1 MVSSVGSSV
10 GSGCS
15 GSGLSCSPKLW
26 NEADPDV
33 PVPGLDGGLK
43 NGVTVLVLLPTR

>member
-1 MVSSVGSSV
+1 VISSV

-15 GSGLSCSPKLW
+15 GSSCSSKLW

-33 PVPGLDGGLK
+33 PVSGLDGGLE
-43 NGVTVLVLLPTR
+43 NGDTVLVLLPTR